1 MEEAGGRQKLCPSQQ
16 GCIINWRER
25 EIVNT
30 FLPRVFKVKIAALS
44 CFTIKEIRALGER
57 DKGQMNGF
65 PLSTCNIYQSLKNT
79 GHNSWT
85 VPQNKINNE
94 ECWAHLRGCLEQES
108 WAWIRCRQGVPLFLL
123 TEGIWLYLNSYG
135 RKKEKNPK
143 RLAHFFNTTP

>member
-16 GCIINWRER
+16 GCIISWRER

-30 FLPRVFKVKIAALS
+30 FLPRVFTVQIAALS

-65 PLSTCNIYQSLKNT
+65 PLSTCNIYQSLKNI

-94 ECWAHLRGCLEQES
+94 ECWAHLRGWGTGKLSLDSLQTGSSSLSAHRRHLVLPEQLREVGKN
-108 WAWIRCRQGVPLFLL
+108 IRKQL
-123 TEGIWLYLNSYG
+123 T
-135 RKKEKNPK
+135 
-143 RLAHFFNTTP
+143 HFFNKTP